1 MTVGM
6 TFLGGALGLVV
17 VGGAFVYNEG
27 AVRVDVR
34 EKTRNGQH
42 IYLVVPAAI
51 LPVAARLIPK
61 DKLKDAPREIGP
73 WLPTIKAAS
82 KELARCPDGPLVEV
96 DSSSEHVKIHK
107 RGRSIFI
114 DVDSEE
120 ETVHVSF
127 PLEAAADTVSQLA
140 RSGSSP

>member
-1 MTVGM
+1 MTAGM

-34 EKTRNGQH
+34 EKARDGQH

-61 DKLKDAPREIGP
+61 NKLKDAPREIGP
-73 WLPTIKAAS
+73 WLPTIKAAT
-82 KELARCPDGPLVEV
+82 KELARCADGPLVEV
-96 DSSSEHVKIHK
+96 DSNREHVKIHK
-107 RGRSIFI
+107 RGKSLYI

-140 RSGSSP
+140 R

>member
-6 TFLGGALGLVV
+6 TVLAGTLGVMTVGALV
-17 VGGAFVYNEG
+17 VYNEG
-27 AVRVDVR
+27 AVRVDVQ
-34 EKTRNGQH
+34 EKTGNH
-42 IYLVVPAAI
+42 VHLIVPAA
-51 LPVAARLIPK
+51 VAPLAAALIPRS
-61 DKLKDAPREIGP
+61 KLHEARYQIRP

-82 KELARCPDGPLVEV
+82 QELQRCPDGPLVEV
-96 DSSSEHVKIHK
+96 DNRHEHVRIFKMQ
-107 RGRSIFI
+107 GSLFI

-140 RSGSSP
+140 R

>member
-1 MTVGM
+1 MTTGM
-6 TFLGGALGLVV
+6 TLLGGALGMLV

-34 EKTRNGQH
+34 EKTRNGEH
-42 IYLVVPAAI
+42 IYLVVPAVV
-51 LPVAARLIPK
+51 LPVAARLVPR
-61 DKLKDAPREIGP
+61 DKLKDVPREIGP

-82 KELARCPDGPLVEV
+82 
-96 DSSSEHVKIHK
+96 DSNREHVRIHK
-107 RGRSIFI
+107 QGRSLFI

-127 PLEAAADTVSQLA
+127 PLQAAADTLSQLV
-140 RSGSSP
+140 RQ